1 MRRASRSERYGRIVL
16 AYVRALGRRLPPE
29 NPNHLLPAIFAAVP
43 DTSLQEIAA
52 AIRWGI
58 GKSKR
63 SGARF
68 ERTLRGRG
76 QPPRLKVVK

>member
-16 AYVRALGRRLPPE
+16 AYVIALGRRLPE

-43 DTSLQEIAA
+43 DTSTQEIAD
-52 AIRWGI
+52 AIRWAI
-58 GKSKR
+58 RKSKR

-68 ERTLRGRG
+68 ERALRGSRG
-76 QPPRLKVVK
+76 RPRLRVVR